1 MEDNL
6 RCSLAE
12 LDSVS
17 KENLNLMDK
26 VNQLQN
32 KNSELEYDFT
42 NQLQEESRRS
52 STLTEETVKIKE

>member
-17 KENLNLMDK
+17 KENLDLMDK

-52 STLTEETVKIKE
+52 STLTEETAKIKE